1 LIHLLTGDFLYQL
14 PGKYYISWLKSMIQ

>member
-1 LIHLLTGDFLYQL
+1 LIHLLSGEFLYQL